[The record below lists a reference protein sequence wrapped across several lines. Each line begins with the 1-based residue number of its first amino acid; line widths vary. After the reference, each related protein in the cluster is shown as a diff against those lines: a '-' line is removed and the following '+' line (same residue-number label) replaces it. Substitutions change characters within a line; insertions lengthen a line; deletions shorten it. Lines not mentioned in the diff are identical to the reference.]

1 MESISS
7 ISFGIAGNCSRGSGN
22 LNLLEK
28 LMDRFGFGT
37 PRVHFLTSSTRSPGQ
52 PHPRS
57 ELAR

>member
-7 ISFGIAGNCSRGSGN
+7 IAFGIAGNCSRASGN

-28 LMDRFGFGT
+28 LMDRFGLGT
-37 PRVHFLTSSTRSPGQ
+37 PRVQFLASSTRSPGQ
-52 PHPRS
+52 PYRRS